1 MKKNFFLA
9 ILSGSLLAASWVT
22 YGVTPLIFIAFV
34 PLLLADS
41 HIRSH
46 YKHTKRKI
54 FILSYIAFLIWNIV
68 STWWIWNS
76 THVGAV
82 LAISINSLLMTL
94 TFLLYHLVAKRS
106 TQKLSLIFLVAIWL
120 SFEKFHLW
128 WDISWPWLNLGNV
141 FSEKITWIQWYEY
154 TGTFGGSLWVWL
166 LNIIFYIAAKDYL
179 TDKKRALLDKR
190 VGIAMLFFAI
200 PVAISYYIYTN
211 YSEKGLKTANIMVV
225 QPNIDPYERKYQL
238 SNGDTADKI
247 LDLTFDYLDNYVDYV
262 ICPETVFGQNIPIDR
277 LGSSDPIMRL
287 KKRTTLTYTEINW
300 IGGAA
305 LIKFIENKKNITP
318 QSNYLPEYNIWYND
332 YNSAFLL
339 NQDYY
344 RSDTLPLYHKS
355 KLVVAV
361 ENFPYQQ
368 LLKPLIGNMHINLAG
383 TEALKTTQNERTI
396 FTGRST
402 EGRAAPIICYE
413 TIYGEFVTEYINKGA
428 NFLAIL
434 TNDAWWGDTQGHKQL
449 LSYTRLRAIE
459 TRRSVAR
466 SANTGIS
473 AFING
478 RGDILKSLPYQ
489 TEGFL
494 RTTIALNE
502 KITFYVYMGDYIAR
516 IAGFLAFFIF
526 LYAIVKKRG
535 EITFQKTNK

>member
-22 YGVTPLIFIAFV
+22 YGITPLIFIAFV

-154 TGTFGGSLWVWL
+154 TGAFGGSLWVWL

-179 TDKKRALLDKR
+179 TDKNRALLAKR

-200 PVAISYYIYTN
+200 PVVISYYSYIN
-211 YSEKGLKTANIMVV
+211 YSEKGLKTADVV
-225 QPNIDPYERKYQL
+225 VLQPNIDPYEEKYQF
-238 SNGDTADKI
+238 SNEDTSEAMSYFLLDK
-247 LDLTFDYLDNYVDYV
+247 LDHKVNFIIT
-262 ICPETVFGQNIPIDR
+262 PETMLSRNILIDE
-277 LGSSDPIMRL
+277 LANSAPVNTL
-287 KKRTTLTYTEINW
+287 KNLFLAFPQVNW
-300 IGGAA
+300 VVGVS
-305 LIKFIENKKNITP
+305 LLKFIEDKKDVTA
-318 QSNYLPEYNIWYND
+318 QSNYLAEKDIWYND

-339 NQDYY
+339 NYDYF

-368 LLKPLIGNMHINLAG
+368 ILKPILGDMLINLGG
-383 TEALKTTQNERTI
+383 TIALKTTQSERSV
-396 FTGRST
+396 FTGRET
-402 EGRAAPIICYE
+402 FGKAAPIICYE
-413 TIYGEFVTEYINKGA
+413 TVYGEFVTDYIKKGA

-434 TNDAWWGDTQGHKQL
+434 TNDAWWGDTQGYKQL

-478 RGDILKSLPYQ
+478 RGDILKALAYRDFN
-489 TEGFL
+489 TL
-494 RTTIALNE
+494 RCTIALNE
-502 KITFYVYMGDYIAR
+502 EVTFYVRMGDYIAR

-526 LYAIVKKRG
+526 LYAMAKKRG

>member
-1 MKKNFFLA
+1 MIKNFFLA

-154 TGTFGGSLWVWL
+154 TGAFGGSLWVWL

-179 TDKKRALLDKR
+179 TDKNRALLAKR

-200 PVAISYYIYTN
+200 PVVISYYSYIN
-211 YSEKGLKTANIMVV
+211 YSEKGLKTADVV
-225 QPNIDPYERKYQL
+225 VLQPNIDPYEEKYQF
-238 SNGDTADKI
+238 SNESTSEAISYFLLDK
-247 LDLTFDYLDNYVDYV
+247 LDHKVNFIIT
-262 ICPETVFGQNIPIDR
+262 PETMFARNILIDE
-277 LGSSDPIMRL
+277 LANSAPVNTL
-287 KKRTTLTYTEINW
+287 KNLFLAFPQVNW
-300 IGGAA
+300 VVGVS
-305 LIKFIENKKNITP
+305 LLKFIEDKKDVTA
-318 QSNYLPEYNIWYND
+318 QSNYLAEKDIWYND

-339 NQDYY
+339 NYDYF

-368 LLKPLIGNMHINLAG
+368 ILKPILGDMLINLGG
-383 TEALKTTQNERTI
+383 TIALKTTQSERSV
-396 FTGRST
+396 FTGRET
-402 EGRAAPIICYE
+402 FGKAAPIICYE
-413 TIYGEFVTEYINKGA
+413 TVYGEFVTDYIKKGA

-434 TNDAWWGDTQGHKQL
+434 TNDAWWGDTQGYKQL

-478 RGDILKSLPYQ
+478 RGDILKALPYRDFN
-489 TEGFL
+489 TL
-494 RTTIALNE
+494 RCTIALNE
-502 KITFYVYMGDYIAR
+502 EVTFYVRMGDYIAR

-526 LYAIVKKRG
+526 LYAIAKKRG

>member
-22 YGVTPLIFIAFV
+22 YGITPLIFIAFV

-76 THVGAV
+76 TQVGAV

-166 LNIIFYIAAKDYL
+166 LNIIFYIAAKNYL
-179 TDKKRALLDKR
+179 TDKNRALLAKR

-200 PVAISYYIYTN
+200 PVVISYYIYIN
-211 YSEKGLKTANIMVV
+211 YSEKGLKTADVV
-225 QPNIDPYERKYQL
+225 VLQPNIDPYEEKYQF
-238 SNGDTADKI
+238 SNEDTSKAMSYFLLDK
-247 LDLTFDYLDNYVDYV
+247 LDHKVNFIIT
-262 ICPETVFGQNIPIDR
+262 PETMLSRNILIDE
-277 LGSSDPIMRL
+277 LANSAPVNTL
-287 KKRTTLTYTEINW
+287 KNLFLAFPQVNW
-300 IGGAA
+300 VVGVS
-305 LIKFIENKKNITP
+305 LLKFIEDKKDVTA
-318 QSNYLPEYNIWYND
+318 QSNYLAEKDIWYND

-339 NQDYY
+339 NYDYF

-361 ENFPYQQ
+361 ENFPYQH
-368 LLKPLIGNMHINLAG
+368 LLKPILGDMLINLGG
-383 TEALKTTQNERTI
+383 TVALKTTQSERSV
-396 FTGRST
+396 FTGRET
-402 EGRAAPIICYE
+402 FGKAAPIICYE
-413 TIYGEFVTEYINKGA
+413 TVYGEFVTDYIKKGA

-478 RGDILKSLPYQ
+478 RGDILKALPYRDFN
-489 TEGFL
+489 TL
-494 RTTIALNE
+494 RCTIALNE
-502 KITFYVYMGDYIAR
+502 EVTFYVRMGDYIAR
-516 IAGFLAFFIF
+516 IAEFLAFFIF
-526 LYAIVKKRG
+526 LYAIAKKRG

>member
-22 YGVTPLIFIAFV
+22 YGITPLIFIAFV

-76 THVGAV
+76 TQVGAV

-166 LNIIFYIAAKDYL
+166 LNIIFYIAAKNYL
-179 TDKKRALLDKR
+179 TDKNRALLAKR

-200 PVAISYYIYTN
+200 PVVISYYSYIN
-211 YSEKGLKTANIMVV
+211 YSEKGLKTADVV
-225 QPNIDPYERKYQL
+225 VLQPNIDPYEEKYQF
-238 SNGDTADKI
+238 SNESTSEAMSYFLLDK
-247 LDLTFDYLDNYVDYV
+247 LDHKVNFIIT
-262 ICPETVFGQNIPIDR
+262 PETMLSRNILIDE
-277 LGSSDPIMRL
+277 LANSAPVNTL
-287 KKRTTLTYTEINW
+287 KNLFLAFPQVNW
-300 IGGAA
+300 VVGVS
-305 LIKFIENKKNITP
+305 LLKFIEDKKDVTA
-318 QSNYLPEYNIWYND
+318 QSNYLAEKDIWYND

-339 NQDYY
+339 NYDYF

-368 LLKPLIGNMHINLAG
+368 ILKPILGDMLINLGG
-383 TEALKTTQNERTI
+383 TIALKTTQSERSV
-396 FTGRST
+396 FTGRET
-402 EGRAAPIICYE
+402 FGKAAPIICYE
-413 TIYGEFVTEYINKGA
+413 TVYGEFVTDYIKKGA
-428 NFLAIL
+428 NFLAVL
-434 TNDAWWGDTQGHKQL
+434 TNDAWWGDTQGYKQL

-478 RGDILKSLPYQ
+478 RGDILKALPYRDFN
-489 TEGFL
+489 TL
-494 RTTIALNE
+494 RCTIALNE
-502 KITFYVYMGDYIAR
+502 EVTFYVRMGDYIAR

-526 LYAIVKKRG
+526 LYAIAKKRG
-535 EITFQKTNK
+535 EITFLKTNK

>member
-1 MKKNFFLA
+1 MIKNLFLA

-179 TDKKRALLDKR
+179 TDKNRALLAKR

-211 YSEKGLKTANIMVV
+211 YNEKGLKTADVV
-225 QPNIDPYERKYQL
+225 VLQPNIDPYEEKYQF
-238 SNGDTADKI
+238 SNESTSEAISYFLLDK
-247 LDLTFDYLDNYVDYV
+247 LDHKVNFIIT
-262 ICPETVFGQNIPIDR
+262 PETMFARNILIDE
-277 LGSSDPIMRL
+277 LANSAPVNNL
-287 KKRTTLTYTEINW
+287 KNIFLAFPQVNW
-300 IGGAA
+300 VVGVS
-305 LIKFIENKKNITP
+305 LLKFIEDKKDVTA
-318 QSNYLPEYNIWYND
+318 QSNYLAEKDIWYND

-339 NQDYY
+339 NYDYF

-368 LLKPLIGNMHINLAG
+368 ILKPIFGDMLIDLGG
-383 TEALKTTQNERTI
+383 TIALKTTQSERSV
-396 FTGRST
+396 FTGRET
-402 EGRAAPIICYE
+402 FGKAAPIICYE
-413 TIYGEFVTEYINKGA
+413 TVYGEFVTDYIKKGA

-434 TNDAWWGDTQGHKQL
+434 TNDAWWGDTQGYKQL

-478 RGDILKSLPYQ
+478 RGDILKALPYRDFN
-489 TEGFL
+489 TL
-494 RTTIALNE
+494 RCTIALNE
-502 KITFYVYMGDYIAR
+502 EVTFYVRMGDYIAR

-526 LYAIVKKRG
+526 LYAIAKKRG

>member
-22 YGVTPLIFIAFV
+22 YGITPLIFIAFV

-82 LAISINSLLMTL
+82 LAISINSLLMSL

-179 TDKKRALLDKR
+179 TDKNRALLAKR

-200 PVAISYYIYTN
+200 PVVISYYIYTN
-211 YSEKGLKTANIMVV
+211 YNEKGLKTADVV
-225 QPNIDPYERKYQL
+225 VLQPNIDPYEEKYQF
-238 SNGDTADKI
+238 SNESTSEAISYFLLDK
-247 LDLTFDYLDNYVDYV
+247 LDHKVNFIIT
-262 ICPETVFGQNIPIDR
+262 PETMLSRNILIDE
-277 LGSSDPIMRL
+277 LANSAPVNTL
-287 KKRTTLTYTEINW
+287 KNLFLAFPQVNW
-300 IGGAA
+300 VVGVS
-305 LIKFIENKKNITP
+305 LLKFIEDKKDVTA
-318 QSNYLPEYNIWYND
+318 QSNYLAEQKIWYND

-339 NQDYY
+339 NYDYF

-361 ENFPYQQ
+361 ENFPYQH
-368 LLKPLIGNMHINLAG
+368 LLKPILGDMLINLGG
-383 TEALKTTQNERTI
+383 TVALKTTQSERSV
-396 FTGRST
+396 FTGRET
-402 EGRAAPIICYE
+402 FGKAAPIICYE
-413 TIYGEFVTEYINKGA
+413 TVYGEFVTDYIKKGA

-434 TNDAWWGDTQGHKQL
+434 TNDAWWGDTQGYKQL

-478 RGDILKSLPYQ
+478 RGDILKALPYRDFN
-489 TEGFL
+489 TL
-494 RTTIALNE
+494 RCTIALNE
-502 KITFYVYMGDYIAR
+502 KVTFYVRMGDYIAR

-526 LYAIVKKRG
+526 LYAIAKKRG

>member
-22 YGVTPLIFIAFV
+22 YGITPLIFIAFV

-76 THVGAV
+76 TQVGAV

-179 TDKKRALLDKR
+179 TDKNRALLAKR

-200 PVAISYYIYTN
+200 PVVISYYSYIN
-211 YSEKGLKTANIMVV
+211 YSEKGLKTADVV
-225 QPNIDPYERKYQL
+225 VLQPNIDPYEEKYQF
-238 SNGDTADKI
+238 NNEDTSKAISYFLLNK
-247 LDLTFDYLDNYVDYV
+247 LDHKVNFV
-262 ICPETVFGQNIPIDR
+262 ITPETMLARNILIDE
-277 LGSSDPIMRL
+277 LANSAPVNTL
-287 KKRTTLTYTEINW
+287 KNLFLAFPQVNW
-300 IGGAA
+300 VVGVS
-305 LIKFIENKKNITP
+305 LLKFIEDKKDVTA
-318 QSNYLPEYNIWYND
+318 QSNYLAEKDIWYND

-339 NQDYY
+339 NYDYF

-361 ENFPYQQ
+361 ENFPYQH
-368 LLKPLIGNMHINLAG
+368 LLKPILGDMLIDLGG
-383 TEALKTTQNERTI
+383 TIALKTTQSERSV
-396 FTGRST
+396 FTGRET
-402 EGRAAPIICYE
+402 FGKAAPIICYE
-413 TIYGEFVTEYINKGA
+413 TVYGEFVTDYIKKGA
-428 NFLAIL
+428 NFLAVL
-434 TNDAWWGDTQGHKQL
+434 TNDAWWGDTQGYKQL

-478 RGDILKSLPYQ
+478 RGDILKALPYRDFN
-489 TEGFL
+489 TL
-494 RTTIALNE
+494 RCTIALNE
-502 KITFYVYMGDYIAR
+502 EVTFYVRMGDYIAR

-526 LYAIVKKRG
+526 LYAIAKKRG

>member
-94 TFLLYHLVAKRS
+94 TFLLYHLIAKRS

-154 TGTFGGSLWVWL
+154 TGAFGGSLWVWL

-179 TDKKRALLDKR
+179 TDKNRALLAKR

-200 PVAISYYIYTN
+200 PVVISYYSYIN
-211 YSEKGLKTANIMVV
+211 YSEKGLKTADVV
-225 QPNIDPYERKYQL
+225 VLQPNIDPYEEKYQF
-238 SNGDTADKI
+238 SNESTSEAISYFLLDKLYHKVNFI
-247 LDLTFDYLDNYVDYV
+247 IT
-262 ICPETVFGQNIPIDR
+262 PETMLARNILIDE
-277 LGSSDPIMRL
+277 LANSAPVNTL
-287 KKRTTLTYTEINW
+287 KNLFLAFPQVNW
-300 IGGAA
+300 VVGVS
-305 LIKFIENKKNITP
+305 LLKFIEDKKDVTA
-318 QSNYLPEYNIWYND
+318 QSNYLAEKDIWYND

-339 NQDYY
+339 NYDYF

-368 LLKPLIGNMHINLAG
+368 ILKPILGNMLINLGG
-383 TEALKTTQNERTI
+383 TIALKTTQSERSV
-396 FTGRST
+396 FTGRET
-402 EGRAAPIICYE
+402 FGKAAPIICYE
-413 TIYGEFVTEYINKGA
+413 TVYGEFVTDYIKKGA

-434 TNDAWWGDTQGHKQL
+434 TNDAWWGDTQGYKQL

-478 RGDILKSLPYQ
+478 RGDILKALPYRDFN
-489 TEGFL
+489 TL
-494 RTTIALNE
+494 RCTIALNE
-502 KITFYVYMGDYIAR
+502 EVTFYVRMGDYIAR

-526 LYAIVKKRG
+526 LYAIAKKRG
-535 EITFQKTNK
+535 EIRFQKTNK

>member
-22 YGVTPLIFIAFV
+22 YGITPLIFIAFV

-76 THVGAV
+76 TQVGAV

-106 TQKLSLIFLVAIWL
+106 TQKLSLIFLLAIWL

-166 LNIIFYIAAKDYL
+166 LNIIFYIAAKDYI
-179 TDKKRALLDKR
+179 TDRNRALLAKR

-211 YSEKGLKTANIMVV
+211 YSEKGLKTADVV
-225 QPNIDPYERKYQL
+225 VLQPNIDPYEEKYQF
-238 SNGDTADKI
+238 NNEDTSKAISYFLLNK
-247 LDLTFDYLDNYVDYV
+247 LDHKVNFV
-262 ICPETVFGQNIPIDR
+262 ITPETMLARNILIDE
-277 LGSSDPIMRL
+277 LANSAPVNTL
-287 KKRTTLTYTEINW
+287 KNLFLAFPQVNW
-300 IGGAA
+300 VVGVS
-305 LIKFIENKKNITP
+305 LLKFIEDKKDVTA
-318 QSNYLPEYNIWYND
+318 QSNYLAEQKIWYND

-339 NQDYY
+339 NYDYF

-361 ENFPYQQ
+361 ENFPYQH
-368 LLKPLIGNMHINLAG
+368 LLKPILGDMLIDLGG
-383 TEALKTTQNERTI
+383 TVALKTTQSERSV
-396 FTGRST
+396 FTGRET
-402 EGRAAPIICYE
+402 FGKAAPIICYE
-413 TIYGEFVTEYINKGA
+413 TVYGEFVTDYIKKGA

-434 TNDAWWGDTQGHKQL
+434 TNDAWWGDTQGYKQL

-478 RGDILKSLPYQ
+478 RGDILKALPYRDFN
-489 TEGFL
+489 TL
-494 RTTIALNE
+494 RCTIALNE
-502 KITFYVYMGDYIAR
+502 EVTFYVRMGDYIAR

-526 LYAIVKKRG
+526 LYAIAKKRG

>member
-22 YGVTPLIFIAFV
+22 YGITPLIFIAFV

-76 THVGAV
+76 TQVGAV

-141 FSEKITWIQWYEY
+141 FSEKITWIKWYEY
-154 TGTFGGSLWVWL
+154 TGAFGGSLWVWL

-179 TDKKRALLDKR
+179 TDKNRALLAKR

-200 PVAISYYIYTN
+200 PVVISYYSYIN
-211 YSEKGLKTANIMVV
+211 YSEKGLKTADVV
-225 QPNIDPYERKYQL
+225 VLQPNIDPYEEKYQF
-238 SNGDTADKI
+238 SNEDTSEAMSYFLLDK
-247 LDLTFDYLDNYVDYV
+247 LDHKVNFIIT
-262 ICPETVFGQNIPIDR
+262 PETMLSRNILIDE
-277 LGSSDPIMRL
+277 LANSAPVNTL
-287 KKRTTLTYTEINW
+287 KNLFLAFPQVNW
-300 IGGAA
+300 VVGVS
-305 LIKFIENKKNITP
+305 LLKFIEDKKDVTA
-318 QSNYLPEYNIWYND
+318 QSNYLAEKDIWYND

-339 NQDYY
+339 NYDYF

-368 LLKPLIGNMHINLAG
+368 ILKPILGDMLINLGG
-383 TEALKTTQNERTI
+383 TIALKTTQSERSI
-396 FTGRST
+396 FTGRET
-402 EGRAAPIICYE
+402 AGKAAPIICYE
-413 TIYGEFVTEYINKGA
+413 TVYGEFVTDYIKKGA

-434 TNDAWWGDTQGHKQL
+434 TNDAWWGDTQGYKQL

-478 RGDILKSLPYQ
+478 RGDILKALPYRDFN
-489 TEGFL
+489 TL
-494 RTTIALNE
+494 RCTIALNE
-502 KITFYVYMGDYIAR
+502 EVTFYVRMGDYIAR

-526 LYAIVKKRG
+526 LYAIAKKRG

>member
-1 MKKNFFLA
+1 MIKNLFLA

-54 FILSYIAFLIWNIV
+54 FILSYIASLIWNIV

-82 LAISINSLLMTL
+82 LAISINSLLMAL

-154 TGTFGGSLWVWL
+154 TGAFGGSLWVWL

-179 TDKKRALLDKR
+179 TDKNRALLAKR

-200 PVAISYYIYTN
+200 PVVISYYSYTN
-211 YSEKGLKTANIMVV
+211 YNEKGLKTADVV
-225 QPNIDPYERKYQL
+225 VLQPNIDPYEEKYQV
-238 SNGDTADKI
+238 NNEDTSKAISYFLLNK
-247 LDLTFDYLDNYVDYV
+247 LDHKVNFV
-262 ICPETVFGQNIPIDR
+262 ITPETMLARNILIDELANSAPINT
-277 LGSSDPIMRL
+277 L
-287 KKRTTLTYTEINW
+287 KNLFLAFPQVNW
-300 IGGAA
+300 VVGVS
-305 LIKFIENKKNITP
+305 LLKFIEDKKDVTA
-318 QSNYLPEYNIWYND
+318 QSNYLAEQKIWYND

-339 NQDYY
+339 NYDYF

-361 ENFPYQQ
+361 ENFPYQH
-368 LLKPLIGNMHINLAG
+368 LLKPILGDMLIDLGG
-383 TEALKTTQNERTI
+383 TVALKTTQSERSV
-396 FTGRST
+396 FTGRET
-402 EGRAAPIICYE
+402 FGKAAPIICYE
-413 TIYGEFVTEYINKGA
+413 TVYGEFVTDYIKKGA

-478 RGDILKSLPYQ
+478 RGDILKALPYRDFN
-489 TEGFL
+489 TL
-494 RTTIALNE
+494 RCTIALNE
-502 KITFYVYMGDYIAR
+502 EVTFYVRMGDYIAR

-526 LYAIVKKRG
+526 LYAIAKKRG

>member
-22 YGVTPLIFIAFV
+22 YGITPLIFIAFV

-76 THVGAV
+76 TQVGAV
-82 LAISINSLLMTL
+82 LAISINSLLMAL
-94 TFLLYHLVAKRS
+94 TFLLYHLIAKRS

-120 SFEKFHLW
+120 SFEMFQLW

-166 LNIIFYIAAKDYL
+166 LNIIFYIAAKNYL
-179 TDKKRALLDKR
+179 TDKNRALLAKR

-200 PVAISYYIYTN
+200 PVVISYYSYIN
-211 YSEKGLKTANIMVV
+211 YSEKGLKTADVV
-225 QPNIDPYERKYQL
+225 VLQPNIDPYEEKYQF
-238 SNGDTADKI
+238 SNENTSEAMSYFLLDK
-247 LDLTFDYLDNYVDYV
+247 LDHKVNFIIT
-262 ICPETVFGQNIPIDR
+262 PETMLSRNILIDE
-277 LGSSDPIMRL
+277 LANSAPVNTL
-287 KKRTTLTYTEINW
+287 KNLFLAFPQVNW
-300 IGGAA
+300 VVGVS
-305 LIKFIENKKNITP
+305 LLKFIEDKKDVTA
-318 QSNYLPEYNIWYND
+318 QSNYLAEKDIWYND

-339 NQDYY
+339 NYDYF

-368 LLKPLIGNMHINLAG
+368 ILKPILGDMLINLGG
-383 TEALKTTQNERTI
+383 TVALKTTQSERSV
-396 FTGRST
+396 FTGRET
-402 EGRAAPIICYE
+402 FGKAAPIICYE
-413 TIYGEFVTEYINKGA
+413 TVYGEFVTDYIKKGA

-434 TNDAWWGDTQGHKQL
+434 TNDAWWGDTQGYKQL

-478 RGDILKSLPYQ
+478 RGDILKALPYRDFN
-489 TEGFL
+489 TL
-494 RTTIALNE
+494 RCTIALNE
-502 KITFYVYMGDYIAR
+502 EVTFYVRMGDYIAR

-526 LYAIVKKRG
+526 LYAIAKKRG

>member
-1 MKKNFFLA
+1 MIKNLFLA

-82 LAISINSLLMTL
+82 LAISINSLLMSL
-94 TFLLYHLVAKRS
+94 TFLLYHLVAKHS

-179 TDKKRALLDKR
+179 TDKNRALLAKR

-211 YSEKGLKTANIMVV
+211 YNEKGLKTADVV
-225 QPNIDPYERKYQL
+225 VLQPNIDPYEEKYQL
-238 SNGDTADKI
+238 NNEDTSKAISYFLLNK
-247 LDLTFDYLDNYVDYV
+247 LDHKVNFV
-262 ICPETVFGQNIPIDR
+262 ITPETMLARNILIDE
-277 LGSSDPIMRL
+277 LANSAPVNTL
-287 KKRTTLTYTEINW
+287 KNLFLAFPQVNW
-300 IGGAA
+300 VVGVS
-305 LIKFIENKKNITP
+305 LLKFIEDKKDVTA
-318 QSNYLPEYNIWYND
+318 QSNYLAEKDIWYND

-339 NQDYY
+339 NYDYF

-368 LLKPLIGNMHINLAG
+368 ILKPIFGDMLIDLGG
-383 TEALKTTQNERTI
+383 TIALKTTQSERSV
-396 FTGRST
+396 FTGRET
-402 EGRAAPIICYE
+402 FGKAAPIICYE
-413 TIYGEFVTEYINKGA
+413 TIYGEFVTDYIKKGA

-478 RGDILKSLPYQ
+478 RGDILKALPYRDFN
-489 TEGFL
+489 TL
-494 RTTIALNE
+494 RCTIALNE
-502 KITFYVYMGDYIAR
+502 EVTFYVRMGDYIAR

-526 LYAIVKKRG
+526 LYAIAKKRG

>member
-22 YGVTPLIFIAFV
+22 YGITPLIFIAFV

-154 TGTFGGSLWVWL
+154 TGAFGGSLWVLL
-166 LNIIFYIAAKDYL
+166 LNIIFYIAAKNYL
-179 TDKKRALLDKR
+179 TDKNRALLAKR

-200 PVAISYYIYTN
+200 PVVISYYSYIN
-211 YSEKGLKTANIMVV
+211 YSEKGLKTADVV
-225 QPNIDPYERKYQL
+225 VLQPNIDPYEEKYQF
-238 SNGDTADKI
+238 SNESTSEAISYFLLDK
-247 LDLTFDYLDNYVDYV
+247 LDHKVNFIIT
-262 ICPETVFGQNIPIDR
+262 PETMFARNILIDE
-277 LGSSDPIMRL
+277 LANSAPVNTL
-287 KKRTTLTYTEINW
+287 KNLFLAFPQVNW
-300 IGGAA
+300 VVGVS
-305 LIKFIENKKNITP
+305 LLKFIEDKKDVTA
-318 QSNYLPEYNIWYND
+318 QSNYLAEKDIWYND

-339 NQDYY
+339 NYDYF

-361 ENFPYQQ
+361 ENFPYQH
-368 LLKPLIGNMHINLAG
+368 LLKPILGDMLINLGG
-383 TEALKTTQNERTI
+383 TVALKTTQSERSV
-396 FTGRST
+396 FTGRET
-402 EGRAAPIICYE
+402 FGKAAPIICYE
-413 TIYGEFVTEYINKGA
+413 TVYGEFVTDYIKKGA

-434 TNDAWWGDTQGHKQL
+434 TNDAWWGDTQGYKQL

-478 RGDILKSLPYQ
+478 RGDILKALPYRDFN
-489 TEGFL
+489 TL
-494 RTTIALNE
+494 RCTIALNE
-502 KITFYVYMGDYIAR
+502 EVTFYVRMGDYIAR

-526 LYAIVKKRG
+526 LYAIAKKRG

>member
-22 YGVTPLIFIAFV
+22 YGITPLIFIAFV

-76 THVGAV
+76 TQVGAV

-179 TDKKRALLDKR
+179 TDKNRALLAKR

-200 PVAISYYIYTN
+200 PVVISYYSYIN
-211 YSEKGLKTANIMVV
+211 YSEKGLKTADVV
-225 QPNIDPYERKYQL
+225 VLQPNIDPYEEKYQF
-238 SNGDTADKI
+238 SNESTSEAISYFLLDK
-247 LDLTFDYLDNYVDYV
+247 LDHKVNFIIT
-262 ICPETVFGQNIPIDR
+262 PETMFARNILIDE
-277 LGSSDPIMRL
+277 LANSAPVNTL
-287 KKRTTLTYTEINW
+287 KNLFLAFPQVNW
-300 IGGAA
+300 VVGVS
-305 LIKFIENKKNITP
+305 LLKFIEDKKDVTA
-318 QSNYLPEYNIWYND
+318 QSNYLAEKDIWYND

-339 NQDYY
+339 NYDYF

-368 LLKPLIGNMHINLAG
+368 ILKPILGDMLINLGG
-383 TEALKTTQNERTI
+383 TVALKTTQSERSV
-396 FTGRST
+396 FTGRET
-402 EGRAAPIICYE
+402 FGKAAPIICYE
-413 TIYGEFVTEYINKGA
+413 TVYGEFVTDYIKKGA
-428 NFLAIL
+428 NFLAVL
-434 TNDAWWGDTQGHKQL
+434 TNDAWWGDTQGYKQL

-478 RGDILKSLPYQ
+478 RGDILKVLPYRDFN
-489 TEGFL
+489 TL
-494 RTTIALNE
+494 RCTIALNE
-502 KITFYVYMGDYIAR
+502 EVTFYVRMGDYIAR

-526 LYAIVKKRG
+526 LYAIAKKRG

>member
-1 MKKNFFLA
+1 MIKNFFLA

-22 YGVTPLIFIAFV
+22 YGITPLIFIAFV

-106 TQKLSLIFLVAIWL
+106 TKKLSLIFLVAIWL

-154 TGTFGGSLWVWL
+154 TGAFGGSLWVWI

-179 TDKKRALLDKR
+179 TDKNRALLAKR

-200 PVAISYYIYTN
+200 PIAISYYSYIN
-211 YSEKGLKTANIMVV
+211 YSEKGLKTADVV
-225 QPNIDPYERKYQL
+225 VLQPNIDPYEEKYQF
-238 SNGDTADKI
+238 SNEDTSEAMSYFLLDK
-247 LDLTFDYLDNYVDYV
+247 LDHKVNFIIT
-262 ICPETVFGQNIPIDR
+262 PETMLARNILIDE
-277 LGSSDPIMRL
+277 LANSAPVNTL
-287 KKRTTLTYTEINW
+287 KNLFLAFPQVNW
-300 IGGAA
+300 VVGVS
-305 LIKFIENKKNITP
+305 LLKFIEDKKDVTA
-318 QSNYLPEYNIWYND
+318 QSNYLAEQKIWYND

-339 NQDYY
+339 NYDYF

-361 ENFPYQQ
+361 ENFPYQH
-368 LLKPLIGNMHINLAG
+368 LLKPILGDMLINLGG
-383 TEALKTTQNERTI
+383 TVALKTTQSERSV
-396 FTGRST
+396 FTGRET
-402 EGRAAPIICYE
+402 FGKAAPIICYE
-413 TIYGEFVTEYINKGA
+413 TVYGEFVTDYIKKGA

-478 RGDILKSLPYQ
+478 RGDILKALPYRDFN
-489 TEGFL
+489 TL
-494 RTTIALNE
+494 RCTIALNE
-502 KITFYVYMGDYIAR
+502 EVTFYVRMGDYIAR

-526 LYAIVKKRG
+526 LYAIAKKRG

>member
-9 ILSGSLLAASWVT
+9 LLSGGLLAASWVT
-22 YGVTPLIFIAFV
+22 YGITPLIFVAFV

-54 FILSYIAFLIWNIV
+54 FTLSYIAFLIWNIV

-76 THVGAV
+76 TQVGAV

-179 TDKKRALLDKR
+179 SDKNRALLAKR

-200 PVAISYYIYTN
+200 PVVISYYSYIN
-211 YSEKGLKTANIMVV
+211 YSEKGLKTADVV
-225 QPNIDPYERKYQL
+225 VLQPNIDPYEEKYQF
-238 SNGDTADKI
+238 SNEDTSKAMSYFLLDK
-247 LDLTFDYLDNYVDYV
+247 LDHKVNFIIT
-262 ICPETVFGQNIPIDR
+262 PETMLARNILIDE
-277 LGSSDPIMRL
+277 LANSAPVNTL
-287 KKRTTLTYTEINW
+287 KNLFLAFPQVNW
-300 IGGAA
+300 VVGVS
-305 LIKFIENKKNITP
+305 LLKFIEDKKDVTA
-318 QSNYLPEYNIWYND
+318 QSNYLAEKDIWYND

-339 NQDYY
+339 NYDYF

-368 LLKPLIGNMHINLAG
+368 ILKPILGDMLINFGG
-383 TEALKTTQNERTI
+383 TIALKTTQSERSV
-396 FTGRST
+396 FTGRDT
-402 EGRAAPIICYE
+402 AGKAAPIICYE
-413 TIYGEFVTEYINKGA
+413 TVYGEFVTDYIKKGA
-428 NFLAIL
+428 NFLAVL
-434 TNDAWWGDTQGHKQL
+434 TNDAWWGDTQGYKQL

-478 RGDILKSLPYQ
+478 RGDILKALPYRDFN
-489 TEGFL
+489 TL
-494 RTTIALNE
+494 RCTIALNE
-502 KITFYVYMGDYIAR
+502 EITFYVRMGDYIAR

-526 LYAIVKKRG
+526 LYTIAKKRG
-535 EITFQKTNK
+535 GITFQKTNK

>member
-1 MKKNFFLA
+1 MIKNFFLA

-22 YGVTPLIFIAFV
+22 YGITPLIFIAFV

-54 FILSYIAFLIWNIV
+54 FILSYIAFLIWNII

-82 LAISINSLLMTL
+82 LAISINSLLMSL

-179 TDKKRALLDKR
+179 TDKNRTLLAKR

-200 PVAISYYIYTN
+200 PIAISYYSYIN
-211 YSEKGLKTANIMVV
+211 YNEKGLKTADVV
-225 QPNIDPYERKYQL
+225 VLQPNIDPYEEKYQF
-238 SNGDTADKI
+238 NNEDTSKAISYFLLNK
-247 LDLTFDYLDNYVDYV
+247 LDHKVNFV
-262 ICPETVFGQNIPIDR
+262 ITPETMLARNILIDE
-277 LGSSDPIMRL
+277 LANSAPVNTL
-287 KKRTTLTYTEINW
+287 KNLFLAFPQVNW
-300 IGGAA
+300 VVGVS
-305 LIKFIENKKNITP
+305 LLKFIEDKKDVTA
-318 QSNYLPEYNIWYND
+318 QSNYLAEQKIWYND

-339 NQDYY
+339 NYDYF

-368 LLKPLIGNMHINLAG
+368 ILKPILGDMLIDLGG
-383 TEALKTTQNERTI
+383 TVALKTTQSERSI
-396 FTGRST
+396 FTGRET
-402 EGRAAPIICYE
+402 AGKAAPIICYE
-413 TIYGEFVTEYINKGA
+413 TVYGEFVTDYIKKGA

-434 TNDAWWGDTQGHKQL
+434 TNDAWWGDTQGYKQL

-478 RGDILKSLPYQ
+478 RGDILKALPYRDFN
-489 TEGFL
+489 TL
-494 RTTIALNE
+494 RCTIALNE
-502 KITFYVYMGDYIAR
+502 EVTFYVRMGDYIAR

-526 LYAIVKKRG
+526 LYAIAKKRG

>member
-22 YGVTPLIFIAFV
+22 YGITPLIFIAFV

-76 THVGAV
+76 TQVGAV

-94 TFLLYHLVAKRS
+94 TFLRYHLVAKRS

-154 TGTFGGSLWVWL
+154 TGAFGGSLWVWL

-179 TDKKRALLDKR
+179 TDKNRALLAKR

-200 PVAISYYIYTN
+200 PVVISYYSYIN
-211 YSEKGLKTANIMVV
+211 YSEKGLKTADVV
-225 QPNIDPYERKYQL
+225 VLQPNIDPYEEKYQF
-238 SNGDTADKI
+238 SNESTSEAISYFLLDK
-247 LDLTFDYLDNYVDYV
+247 LDHKVNFIIT
-262 ICPETVFGQNIPIDR
+262 PETMLARNILIDE
-277 LGSSDPIMRL
+277 LANSAPVNTL
-287 KKRTTLTYTEINW
+287 KNLFLAFPQVNW
-300 IGGAA
+300 VVGVS
-305 LIKFIENKKNITP
+305 LLKFIEDKKDVTA
-318 QSNYLPEYNIWYND
+318 QSNYLAEKDIWYND

-339 NQDYY
+339 NYDYF

-361 ENFPYQQ
+361 ENFPYQH
-368 LLKPLIGNMHINLAG
+368 LLKPILGDMLINLGG
-383 TEALKTTQNERTI
+383 TIALKTTQSERSV
-396 FTGRST
+396 FTGRET
-402 EGRAAPIICYE
+402 FGKAAPIICYE
-413 TIYGEFVTEYINKGA
+413 TVYGEFVTDYIKKGA

-434 TNDAWWGDTQGHKQL
+434 TNDAWWGDTQGYKQL

-478 RGDILKSLPYQ
+478 RGDILKALPYRDFN
-489 TEGFL
+489 TL
-494 RTTIALNE
+494 RCTIALNE
-502 KITFYVYMGDYIAR
+502 EVTFYVRMGDYIAR

-526 LYAIVKKRG
+526 LYAIAKKRG

>member
-1 MKKNFFLA
+1 MIKNFFLA
-9 ILSGSLLAASWVT
+9 ILSGGLLAASWVT

-179 TDKKRALLDKR
+179 TDKNRALLAKR

-200 PVAISYYIYTN
+200 PVVISYYSYIN
-211 YSEKGLKTANIMVV
+211 YSEKGLKTADVV
-225 QPNIDPYERKYQL
+225 VLQPNIDPYEEKYQV
-238 SNGDTADKI
+238 NNEDTSKAISYFLLDK
-247 LDLTFDYLDNYVDYV
+247 LDHKVNFIIT
-262 ICPETVFGQNIPIDR
+262 PETMFARNILIDE
-277 LGSSDPIMRL
+277 LANSAPVNTL
-287 KKRTTLTYTEINW
+287 KNLFLAFPQVNW
-300 IGGAA
+300 VVGVS
-305 LIKFIENKKNITP
+305 LLKSIEDKKDVTA
-318 QSNYLPEYNIWYND
+318 QSNYLAEKDIWYND

-339 NQDYY
+339 NYDYF

-361 ENFPYQQ
+361 ENFPYQH
-368 LLKPLIGNMHINLAG
+368 LLKPILGDMLIDLGG
-383 TEALKTTQNERTI
+383 TVALKTTQSERSV
-396 FTGRST
+396 FTGRET
-402 EGRAAPIICYE
+402 AGKAAPIICYE
-413 TIYGEFVTEYINKGA
+413 TFYGEFVTDYIKKGA

-434 TNDAWWGDTQGHKQL
+434 TNDAWWGDTQGYKQL

-478 RGDILKSLPYQ
+478 RGDILKALPYRDFN
-489 TEGFL
+489 TL
-494 RTTIALNE
+494 RCTIALNE
-502 KITFYVYMGDYIAR
+502 EVTFYVRMGDYIAR

-526 LYAIVKKRG
+526 LYAIAKKRG

>member
-9 ILSGSLLAASWVT
+9 LLSGGLLAASWVT
-22 YGVTPLIFIAFV
+22 YGITPLIFIAFV
-34 PLLLADS
+34 PLLLADN

-76 THVGAV
+76 TQVGAV

-179 TDKKRALLDKR
+179 TDKNRALLAKR

-200 PVAISYYIYTN
+200 PVVISYYSYIN
-211 YSEKGLKTANIMVV
+211 YSEKGLKTADVV
-225 QPNIDPYERKYQL
+225 VLQPNIDPYEEKYQV
-238 SNGDTADKI
+238 NNEDTSKAISYFLLNK
-247 LDLTFDYLDNYVDYV
+247 LDHKVNFV
-262 ICPETVFGQNIPIDR
+262 ITPETMLARNILIDE
-277 LGSSDPIMRL
+277 LANSAPVNTL
-287 KKRTTLTYTEINW
+287 KNLFLAFPQVNW
-300 IGGAA
+300 VVGVS
-305 LIKFIENKKNITP
+305 LLKFIEDKKDVTA
-318 QSNYLPEYNIWYND
+318 QSNYLAEQKIWYND

-339 NQDYY
+339 NYDYF

-361 ENFPYQQ
+361 ENFPYQH
-368 LLKPLIGNMHINLAG
+368 LLKPILGDMLIDLGG
-383 TEALKTTQNERTI
+383 TVALKTTQSERSV
-396 FTGRST
+396 FTGRET
-402 EGRAAPIICYE
+402 FGKAAPIICYE
-413 TIYGEFVTEYINKGA
+413 TVYGEFVTDYIKKGA

-434 TNDAWWGDTQGHKQL
+434 TNDAWWGDTQGYKQL

-478 RGDILKSLPYQ
+478 RGDILKALPYRDFN
-489 TEGFL
+489 TL
-494 RTTIALNE
+494 RCTIALNE
-502 KITFYVYMGDYIAR
+502 EVTFYVRMGDYIAR

-526 LYAIVKKRG
+526 LYAIAKKRG

>member
-1 MKKNFFLA
+1 MIKNFFLA

-22 YGVTPLIFIAFV
+22 YGITPLIFIAFV

-41 HIRSH
+41 QIRSH

-82 LAISINSLLMTL
+82 LAISINSLLMSL

-166 LNIIFYIAAKDYL
+166 LNIIFYIAAKEYL
-179 TDKKRALLDKR
+179 TDKNRALLAKR

-200 PVAISYYIYTN
+200 PVVISYYIYTN
-211 YSEKGLKTANIMVV
+211 YNEKGLKTADVV
-225 QPNIDPYERKYQL
+225 VLQPNIDPYEEKYQF
-238 SNGDTADKI
+238 SNESTSEAISYFLLDK
-247 LDLTFDYLDNYVDYV
+247 LDHKVNFIIT
-262 ICPETVFGQNIPIDR
+262 PETMLSRNILIDE
-277 LGSSDPIMRL
+277 LANSAPVNTL
-287 KKRTTLTYTEINW
+287 KNLFLAFPQVNW
-300 IGGAA
+300 VVGVS
-305 LIKFIENKKNITP
+305 LLKFIEDKKDVTA
-318 QSNYLPEYNIWYND
+318 QSNYLAEQKIWYND

-339 NQDYY
+339 NYDYF

-361 ENFPYQQ
+361 ENFPYQH
-368 LLKPLIGNMHINLAG
+368 LLKPILGDMLINLGG
-383 TEALKTTQNERTI
+383 TVALKTTQSERSV
-396 FTGRST
+396 FTGRET
-402 EGRAAPIICYE
+402 FGKAAPIICYE
-413 TIYGEFVTEYINKGA
+413 TVYGEFVTDYIKKGA

-434 TNDAWWGDTQGHKQL
+434 TNDAWWGDTQGYKQL

-478 RGDILKSLPYQ
+478 RGDILKALPYRDFN
-489 TEGFL
+489 TL
-494 RTTIALNE
+494 RCTIALNE
-502 KITFYVYMGDYIAR
+502 KVTFYVRMGDYIAR

-526 LYAIVKKRG
+526 LYAIAKKRG

>member
-9 ILSGSLLAASWVT
+9 LLSGGLLAASWVT
-22 YGVTPLIFIAFV
+22 YGITPLIFIAFV

-54 FILSYIAFLIWNIV
+54 SILSYIAFLIWNIV

-76 THVGAV
+76 TQVGAV

-154 TGTFGGSLWVWL
+154 TGAFGGSLWVWL

-179 TDKKRALLDKR
+179 TDKNRALLAKR

-200 PVAISYYIYTN
+200 PVAISYYSYIN
-211 YSEKGLKTANIMVV
+211 YSEKGLKTADVV
-225 QPNIDPYERKYQL
+225 VLQPNIDPYEEKYQVNNEVTSEAISYFL
-238 SNGDTADKI
+238 LDK
-247 LDLTFDYLDNYVDYV
+247 LDHKVNFIIT
-262 ICPETVFGQNIPIDR
+262 PETMFARNILIDE
-277 LGSSDPIMRL
+277 LANSAPVNTL
-287 KKRTTLTYTEINW
+287 KNLFLAFPQVNW
-300 IGGAA
+300 VVGVS
-305 LIKFIENKKNITP
+305 LLKFIEDKKDVTA
-318 QSNYLPEYNIWYND
+318 QSNYLAEKDIWYND

-339 NQDYY
+339 NYDYF

-361 ENFPYQQ
+361 ENFPYQH
-368 LLKPLIGNMHINLAG
+368 LLKPILGDMLINLGG
-383 TEALKTTQNERTI
+383 TVALKTTQSERSV
-396 FTGRST
+396 FTGRET
-402 EGRAAPIICYE
+402 FGKAAPIICYE
-413 TIYGEFVTEYINKGA
+413 TVYGEFVTDYIKKGA

-434 TNDAWWGDTQGHKQL
+434 TNDAWWGDTQGYKQL

-478 RGDILKSLPYQ
+478 RGDILKALPYRDFN
-489 TEGFL
+489 TL
-494 RTTIALNE
+494 RCTIALNE
-502 KITFYVYMGDYIAR
+502 EVTFYVRMGDYIAR

-526 LYAIVKKRG
+526 LYAIAKKRG

>member
-22 YGVTPLIFIAFV
+22 YGITPLIFIAFV

-76 THVGAV
+76 TQVGAV

-166 LNIIFYIAAKDYL
+166 LNIIFYIAAKNYL
-179 TDKKRALLDKR
+179 TDKNRALLAKR

-200 PVAISYYIYTN
+200 PVVISYYIYIN
-211 YSEKGLKTANIMVV
+211 YSEKGLKTADVV
-225 QPNIDPYERKYQL
+225 VLQPNIDPYEEKYQF
-238 SNGDTADKI
+238 SNEDTSKAMSYFLLDK
-247 LDLTFDYLDNYVDYV
+247 LDHKVNFIIT
-262 ICPETVFGQNIPIDR
+262 PETMLSRNILIDE
-277 LGSSDPIMRL
+277 LANSAPVNTL
-287 KKRTTLTYTEINW
+287 KNLFLAFPQVNW
-300 IGGAA
+300 VVGVS
-305 LIKFIENKKNITP
+305 LLKFIEDKKDVTA
-318 QSNYLPEYNIWYND
+318 QSNYLAEKDIWYND

-339 NQDYY
+339 NYDYF

-361 ENFPYQQ
+361 ENFPYQH
-368 LLKPLIGNMHINLAG
+368 LLKPILGDMLINLGG
-383 TEALKTTQNERTI
+383 TVALKTTQSERSV
-396 FTGRST
+396 FTGRET
-402 EGRAAPIICYE
+402 FGKAAPIICYE
-413 TIYGEFVTEYINKGA
+413 TVYGEFVTDYIKKGA

-434 TNDAWWGDTQGHKQL
+434 TNDAWWGDTQGYKQL

-478 RGDILKSLPYQ
+478 RGDILKALPYRDFN
-489 TEGFL
+489 TL
-494 RTTIALNE
+494 RCTIALNE
-502 KITFYVYMGDYIAR
+502 EVTFYVRMGDYIAR

-526 LYAIVKKRG
+526 LYAIAKKRG

>member
-1 MKKNFFLA
+1 MIKNFFLA

-22 YGVTPLIFIAFV
+22 YGITPLIFIAFV

-76 THVGAV
+76 TQVGAV
-82 LAISINSLLMTL
+82 LAISINSLLMSL
-94 TFLLYHLVAKRS
+94 TFLLYHLVAKRT

-179 TDKKRALLDKR
+179 TDKNRALLAKR

-211 YSEKGLKTANIMVV
+211 YSEKGLKTADVV
-225 QPNIDPYERKYQL
+225 VLQPNIDPYEEKYQF
-238 SNGDTADKI
+238 NNEDTSKAISYFLLNK
-247 LDLTFDYLDNYVDYV
+247 LDHKVNFV
-262 ICPETVFGQNIPIDR
+262 ITPETMLARNILIDE
-277 LGSSDPIMRL
+277 LANSAPVNTL
-287 KKRTTLTYTEINW
+287 KNLFLAFPQVNW
-300 IGGAA
+300 VVGVS
-305 LIKFIENKKNITP
+305 LLKFIEDKKDVTA
-318 QSNYLPEYNIWYND
+318 QSNYFAEQKIWYND

-339 NQDYY
+339 NYDYF

-361 ENFPYQQ
+361 ENFPYQH
-368 LLKPLIGNMHINLAG
+368 LLKPILGDMLINLGG
-383 TEALKTTQNERTI
+383 TVALKTTQSERSV
-396 FTGRST
+396 FTGRET
-402 EGRAAPIICYE
+402 FGKAAPIICYE
-413 TIYGEFVTEYINKGA
+413 TVYGEFVTDYIKKGA

-478 RGDILKSLPYQ
+478 RGDILKALPYRDFN
-489 TEGFL
+489 TL
-494 RTTIALNE
+494 RCTIALNE
-502 KITFYVYMGDYIAR
+502 EVTFYVRMGDYIAR

-526 LYAIVKKRG
+526 LYAIAKKRG

>member
-1 MKKNFFLA
+1 MIKNFFLA
-9 ILSGSLLAASWVT
+9 ILSGGLLAASWVT

-179 TDKKRALLDKR
+179 TDKNRALLAKR

-200 PVAISYYIYTN
+200 PVVISYYSYIN
-211 YSEKGLKTANIMVV
+211 YSEKGLKTADVV
-225 QPNIDPYERKYQL
+225 VLQPNIDPYEEKYQV
-238 SNGDTADKI
+238 NNEDTSKAISYFLLDK
-247 LDLTFDYLDNYVDYV
+247 LDHKVNFIIT
-262 ICPETVFGQNIPIDR
+262 PETMFARNILIDE
-277 LGSSDPIMRL
+277 LANSAPVNTL
-287 KKRTTLTYTEINW
+287 KNLFLAFPQVNW
-300 IGGAA
+300 VVGVS
-305 LIKFIENKKNITP
+305 LLKFIEDKKDVTA
-318 QSNYLPEYNIWYND
+318 QSNYLAEKDIWYND

-339 NQDYY
+339 NYDYF

-361 ENFPYQQ
+361 ENFPYQH
-368 LLKPLIGNMHINLAG
+368 LLKPILGDMLINLGG
-383 TEALKTTQNERTI
+383 TVALKTTQSERSV
-396 FTGRST
+396 FTGRET
-402 EGRAAPIICYE
+402 FGKAAPIICYE
-413 TIYGEFVTEYINKGA
+413 TVYGEFVTDYIKKGA

-434 TNDAWWGDTQGHKQL
+434 TNDAWWGDTQGYKQL

-478 RGDILKSLPYQ
+478 RGDILKALPYRDFN
-489 TEGFL
+489 TL
-494 RTTIALNE
+494 RCTIALNE
-502 KITFYVYMGDYIAR
+502 EVTFYVRMGDYIAR

-526 LYAIVKKRG
+526 LYAIAKKRG

>member
-22 YGVTPLIFIAFV
+22 YGITPLIFIAFV

-76 THVGAV
+76 TQVGAV

-179 TDKKRALLDKR
+179 TDKNRALLAKR

-200 PVAISYYIYTN
+200 PVVISYYIYIN
-211 YSEKGLKTANIMVV
+211 YSEKGLKTADVV
-225 QPNIDPYERKYQL
+225 VLQPNIDPYEEKYQF
-238 SNGDTADKI
+238 SNESTSEAISYFLLDK
-247 LDLTFDYLDNYVDYV
+247 LDHKVNFIIT
-262 ICPETVFGQNIPIDR
+262 PETMFARNILIDE
-277 LGSSDPIMRL
+277 LANSAPVNTL
-287 KKRTTLTYTEINW
+287 KNLFLAFPQVNW
-300 IGGAA
+300 VVGVS
-305 LIKFIENKKNITP
+305 LLKFIEDKKDVTA
-318 QSNYLPEYNIWYND
+318 QSNYLAEKDIWYND

-339 NQDYY
+339 NYDYF

-361 ENFPYQQ
+361 ENFPYQH
-368 LLKPLIGNMHINLAG
+368 LLKPILGDMLINLGG
-383 TEALKTTQNERTI
+383 TVALKTTQSERSV
-396 FTGRST
+396 FTGRET
-402 EGRAAPIICYE
+402 AGKAAPIICYE
-413 TIYGEFVTEYINKGA
+413 TVYGEFVTDYIKKGA

-434 TNDAWWGDTQGHKQL
+434 TNDAWWGDTQGYKQL

-478 RGDILKSLPYQ
+478 RGDILKALPYRDFN
-489 TEGFL
+489 TL
-494 RTTIALNE
+494 RCTIALNE
-502 KITFYVYMGDYIAR
+502 EVTFYVRMGDYIAR

-526 LYAIVKKRG
+526 LYAIAKKRG

>member
-22 YGVTPLIFIAFV
+22 YGITPLIFIAFV

-154 TGTFGGSLWVWL
+154 TGAVGGSLWVLL
-166 LNIIFYIAAKDYL
+166 LNIIFYIAAKNYL
-179 TDKKRALLDKR
+179 TDKNRALLAKR

-200 PVAISYYIYTN
+200 PVVISYYSYIN
-211 YSEKGLKTANIMVV
+211 YSEKGLKTADVV
-225 QPNIDPYERKYQL
+225 VLQPNIDPYEEKYQF
-238 SNGDTADKI
+238 SNESTSEAISYFLLDK
-247 LDLTFDYLDNYVDYV
+247 LDHKVNFIIT
-262 ICPETVFGQNIPIDR
+262 PETMFARNILIDE
-277 LGSSDPIMRL
+277 LANSAPVNTL
-287 KKRTTLTYTEINW
+287 KNLFLAFPQVNW
-300 IGGAA
+300 VVGVS
-305 LIKFIENKKNITP
+305 LLKFIEDKKDVTA
-318 QSNYLPEYNIWYND
+318 QSNYLAEKDIWYND

-339 NQDYY
+339 NYDYF

-361 ENFPYQQ
+361 ENFPYQH
-368 LLKPLIGNMHINLAG
+368 LLKPILGDMLINLGG
-383 TEALKTTQNERTI
+383 TVALKTTQSERSV
-396 FTGRST
+396 FTGRET
-402 EGRAAPIICYE
+402 FGKAAPIICYE
-413 TIYGEFVTEYINKGA
+413 TVYGEFVTDYIKKGA

-434 TNDAWWGDTQGHKQL
+434 TNDAWWGDTQGYKQL

-478 RGDILKSLPYQ
+478 RGDILKALPYRDFN
-489 TEGFL
+489 TL
-494 RTTIALNE
+494 RCTIALNE
-502 KITFYVYMGDYIAR
+502 EVTFYVRMGDYIAR

-526 LYAIVKKRG
+526 LYAIAKKRG

>member
-154 TGTFGGSLWVWL
+154 TGAFGGSLWVWL

-179 TDKKRALLDKR
+179 TDKNRALLAKR

-200 PVAISYYIYTN
+200 PVVISYYSYIN
-211 YSEKGLKTANIMVV
+211 YSEKGLKTADVV
-225 QPNIDPYERKYQL
+225 VLQPNIDPYEEKYQF
-238 SNGDTADKI
+238 SNESTSEAISYFLLDK
-247 LDLTFDYLDNYVDYV
+247 LDHKVNFIIT
-262 ICPETVFGQNIPIDR
+262 PETMFARNILIDE
-277 LGSSDPIMRL
+277 LANSAPVNTL
-287 KKRTTLTYTEINW
+287 KNLFLAFPQVNW
-300 IGGAA
+300 VVGVS
-305 LIKFIENKKNITP
+305 LLKFIEDKKDVTA
-318 QSNYLPEYNIWYND
+318 QSNYLAEKDIWYND

-339 NQDYY
+339 NYDYF

-368 LLKPLIGNMHINLAG
+368 ILKPILGDMLINLGG
-383 TEALKTTQNERTI
+383 TIALKTTQSERSV
-396 FTGRST
+396 FTGRET
-402 EGRAAPIICYE
+402 FGKAAPIICYE
-413 TIYGEFVTEYINKGA
+413 TVYGEFVTDYIKKGA

-434 TNDAWWGDTQGHKQL
+434 TNDAWWGDTQGYKQL

-478 RGDILKSLPYQ
+478 RGDILKALPYRDFN
-489 TEGFL
+489 TL
-494 RTTIALNE
+494 RCTIALNE
-502 KITFYVYMGDYIAR
+502 EVTFYVRMGDYIAR

-526 LYAIVKKRG
+526 LYAIAKKRG

>member
-9 ILSGSLLAASWVT
+9 LLSGGLLAASWVT

-76 THVGAV
+76 TQVGAV
-82 LAISINSLLMTL
+82 LAISINSLLMSL

-154 TGTFGGSLWVWL
+154 TGAFGGSLWVWL

-179 TDKKRALLDKR
+179 TDKNRALLAKR
-190 VGIAMLFFAI
+190 VGIAMLFFTI
-200 PVAISYYIYTN
+200 PVVISYYIYIN
-211 YSEKGLKTANIMVV
+211 YSEKGLKTADVV
-225 QPNIDPYERKYQL
+225 VLQPNIDPYEEKYQF
-238 SNGDTADKI
+238 SNESTSEAISYFLLDK
-247 LDLTFDYLDNYVDYV
+247 LDHKVNFIIT
-262 ICPETVFGQNIPIDR
+262 PETMLARNILIDE
-277 LGSSDPIMRL
+277 LANSAPVNTL
-287 KKRTTLTYTEINW
+287 KNLFLAFPQVNW
-300 IGGAA
+300 VVGVS
-305 LIKFIENKKNITP
+305 LLKFIEDKKDVTA
-318 QSNYLPEYNIWYND
+318 QSNYLAEKDIWYND

-339 NQDYY
+339 NYDYF

-368 LLKPLIGNMHINLAG
+368 ILKPIFGDMLINLGG
-383 TEALKTTQNERTI
+383 TIALKTTQSERSV
-396 FTGRST
+396 FTGRDT
-402 EGRAAPIICYE
+402 AGKAAPIICYE
-413 TIYGEFVTEYINKGA
+413 TVYGEFVTDYIKKGA
-428 NFLAIL
+428 NFLAVL

>member
-22 YGVTPLIFIAFV
+22 YGITPLIFIAFV

-82 LAISINSLLMTL
+82 LAISINSLLMSL

-154 TGTFGGSLWVWL
+154 TGAFGGSLWVWL

-179 TDKKRALLDKR
+179 TDKNRALLAKR

-200 PVAISYYIYTN
+200 PVVISYYSYIN
-211 YSEKGLKTANIMVV
+211 YSEKGLKTADVV
-225 QPNIDPYERKYQL
+225 VLQPNIDPYEEKYQF
-238 SNGDTADKI
+238 SNEDTSEAMSYFLLDK
-247 LDLTFDYLDNYVDYV
+247 LDHKVNFIIT
-262 ICPETVFGQNIPIDR
+262 PETMLARNILIDE
-277 LGSSDPIMRL
+277 LANSAPVNTL
-287 KKRTTLTYTEINW
+287 KNLFLAFPQVNW
-300 IGGAA
+300 VVGVS
-305 LIKFIENKKNITP
+305 LLKFIEDKKDVTA
-318 QSNYLPEYNIWYND
+318 QSNYLAEKDIWYND

-339 NQDYY
+339 NYDYF

-368 LLKPLIGNMHINLAG
+368 LLKPILGDMLINLGG
-383 TEALKTTQNERTI
+383 TIALKTTQSERSI
-396 FTGRST
+396 FTGRET
-402 EGRAAPIICYE
+402 AGKAAPIICYE
-413 TIYGEFVTEYINKGA
+413 TVYGEFVTDYIKKGA
-428 NFLAIL
+428 NFLAVL
-434 TNDAWWGDTQGHKQL
+434 TNDAWWGDTQGYKQL

-478 RGDILKSLPYQ
+478 RGDILKALPYRDFN
-489 TEGFL
+489 TL
-494 RTTIALNE
+494 RCTIALNE
-502 KITFYVYMGDYIAR
+502 EVTFYVRMGDYIAR

-526 LYAIVKKRG
+526 LYAIAKKRG

>member
-1 MKKNFFLA
+1 M
-9 ILSGSLLAASWVT
+9 S
-22 YGVTPLIFIAFV
+22 
-34 PLLLADS
+34 
-41 HIRSH
+41 
-46 YKHTKRKI
+46 
-54 FILSYIAFLIWNIV
+54 
-68 STWWIWNS
+68 
-76 THVGAV
+76 
-82 LAISINSLLMTL
+82 L

-179 TDKKRALLDKR
+179 TDKNRALLAKR

-200 PVAISYYIYTN
+200 PVVISYYIYTN
-211 YSEKGLKTANIMVV
+211 YNEKGLKTADVV
-225 QPNIDPYERKYQL
+225 VLQPNIDPYEEKYQF
-238 SNGDTADKI
+238 SNESTSEAISYFLLDK
-247 LDLTFDYLDNYVDYV
+247 LDHKVNFIIT
-262 ICPETVFGQNIPIDR
+262 PETMLSRNILIDE
-277 LGSSDPIMRL
+277 LANSAPVNTL
-287 KKRTTLTYTEINW
+287 KNLFLAFPQVNW
-300 IGGAA
+300 VVGVS
-305 LIKFIENKKNITP
+305 LLKFIEDKKDVTA
-318 QSNYLPEYNIWYND
+318 QSNYLAEQKIWYND

-339 NQDYY
+339 NYDYF

-361 ENFPYQQ
+361 ENFPYQH
-368 LLKPLIGNMHINLAG
+368 LLKPILGDMLINLGG
-383 TEALKTTQNERTI
+383 TVALKTTQSERSV
-396 FTGRST
+396 FTGRET
-402 EGRAAPIICYE
+402 FGKAAPIICYE
-413 TIYGEFVTEYINKGA
+413 TVYGEFVTDYIKKGA

-434 TNDAWWGDTQGHKQL
+434 TNDAWWGDTQGYKQL

-478 RGDILKSLPYQ
+478 RGDILKALPYRDFN
-489 TEGFL
+489 TL
-494 RTTIALNE
+494 RCTIALNE
-502 KITFYVYMGDYIAR
+502 KVTFYVRMGDYIAR

-526 LYAIVKKRG
+526 LYAIAKKRG

>member
-22 YGVTPLIFIAFV
+22 YGITPLIFIAFV

-76 THVGAV
+76 TQVGAV

-179 TDKKRALLDKR
+179 TDKNRALLAKR

-200 PVAISYYIYTN
+200 PVVISYYSYIN
-211 YSEKGLKTANIMVV
+211 YSEKGLKTADVV
-225 QPNIDPYERKYQL
+225 VLQPNIDPYEEKYQF
-238 SNGDTADKI
+238 SNESTSEAISYFLLDK
-247 LDLTFDYLDNYVDYV
+247 LDHKVNFIIT
-262 ICPETVFGQNIPIDR
+262 PETMFARNILIDE
-277 LGSSDPIMRL
+277 LANSAPVNTL
-287 KKRTTLTYTEINW
+287 KNLFLAFPQVNW
-300 IGGAA
+300 VVGVS
-305 LIKFIENKKNITP
+305 LLKFIEDKKDVTA
-318 QSNYLPEYNIWYND
+318 QSNYLAEQKIWYND

-339 NQDYY
+339 NYDYF

-361 ENFPYQQ
+361 ENFPYQH
-368 LLKPLIGNMHINLAG
+368 LLKPILGDMLINLGG
-383 TEALKTTQNERTI
+383 TVALKTTQSERSV
-396 FTGRST
+396 FTGRET
-402 EGRAAPIICYE
+402 FGKAAPIICYE
-413 TIYGEFVTEYINKGA
+413 TVYGEFVTDYIKKGA

-434 TNDAWWGDTQGHKQL
+434 TNVAWWGDTQGYKQL

-478 RGDILKSLPYQ
+478 RGDILKALPYRDFN
-489 TEGFL
+489 TL
-494 RTTIALNE
+494 RCTIALNE
-502 KITFYVYMGDYIAR
+502 EVTFYVRMGDYIAR

-526 LYAIVKKRG
+526 LYAIAKKRG

>member
-1 MKKNFFLA
+1 MIKNFFLA

-22 YGVTPLIFIAFV
+22 YGITPLIFIAFV

-41 HIRSH
+41 QIRSH

-82 LAISINSLLMTL
+82 LAISINSLLMSL

-179 TDKKRALLDKR
+179 TDKNRALLAKR

-200 PVAISYYIYTN
+200 PVVISYYIYTN
-211 YSEKGLKTANIMVV
+211 YNEKGLKTADVV
-225 QPNIDPYERKYQL
+225 VLQPNIDPYEEKYQF
-238 SNGDTADKI
+238 SNESTSEAISYFLLDK
-247 LDLTFDYLDNYVDYV
+247 LDHKVNFIIT
-262 ICPETVFGQNIPIDR
+262 PETMLSRNILIDE
-277 LGSSDPIMRL
+277 LVNSAPVNTL
-287 KKRTTLTYTEINW
+287 KNLFLAFPQVNW
-300 IGGAA
+300 VVGVS
-305 LIKFIENKKNITP
+305 LLKFIEDKKDVTA
-318 QSNYLPEYNIWYND
+318 QSNYLAEQKIWYND

-339 NQDYY
+339 NYDYF

-361 ENFPYQQ
+361 ENFPYQH
-368 LLKPLIGNMHINLAG
+368 LLKPILGDMLINLGG
-383 TEALKTTQNERTI
+383 TVALKTTQSERSV
-396 FTGRST
+396 FTGRET
-402 EGRAAPIICYE
+402 FGKAAPIICYE
-413 TIYGEFVTEYINKGA
+413 TVYGEFVTDYIKKGA

-434 TNDAWWGDTQGHKQL
+434 TNDAWWGDTQGYKQL

-478 RGDILKSLPYQ
+478 RGDILKALPYRDFN
-489 TEGFL
+489 TL
-494 RTTIALNE
+494 RCTIALNE
-502 KITFYVYMGDYIAR
+502 KVTFYVRMGDYIAR

-526 LYAIVKKRG
+526 LYAIAKKRG

>member
-1 MKKNFFLA
+1 MIKNFFLA

-22 YGVTPLIFIAFV
+22 YGITPLIFIAFV

-76 THVGAV
+76 TQVGAV

-179 TDKKRALLDKR
+179 TDKNRALLAKR

-200 PVAISYYIYTN
+200 PVVISYYIYIN
-211 YSEKGLKTANIMVV
+211 YSEKGLKTADVV
-225 QPNIDPYERKYQL
+225 VLQPNIDPYEEKYQF
-238 SNGDTADKI
+238 SNESTSEAISYFLLDK
-247 LDLTFDYLDNYVDYV
+247 LDHKVNFIIT
-262 ICPETVFGQNIPIDR
+262 PETMFARNILIDE
-277 LGSSDPIMRL
+277 LANSAPVNTL
-287 KKRTTLTYTEINW
+287 KNLFLAFPQVNW
-300 IGGAA
+300 VVGVS
-305 LIKFIENKKNITP
+305 LLKFIEDKKDVTA
-318 QSNYLPEYNIWYND
+318 QSNYLAEKDIWYND

-339 NQDYY
+339 NYDYF

-368 LLKPLIGNMHINLAG
+368 ILKPILGDMLINLGG
-383 TEALKTTQNERTI
+383 TIALKTTQSERSI
-396 FTGRST
+396 FTGRET
-402 EGRAAPIICYE
+402 AGKAAPIICYE
-413 TIYGEFVTEYINKGA
+413 TVYGEFVTDYIKKGA

-434 TNDAWWGDTQGHKQL
+434 TNDAWWGDTQGYKQL

-478 RGDILKSLPYQ
+478 RGDILKALPYRDFN
-489 TEGFL
+489 TL
-494 RTTIALNE
+494 RCTIALNE
-502 KITFYVYMGDYIAR
+502 EVTFYVRMGDYIAR

-526 LYAIVKKRG
+526 LYAIAKKRG

>member
-1 MKKNFFLA
+1 MIKNFFLA

-22 YGVTPLIFIAFV
+22 YGITPLIFIAFV

-76 THVGAV
+76 TQVGAV
-82 LAISINSLLMTL
+82 LAISINSLLMSL

-154 TGTFGGSLWVWL
+154 TGAFGGSLWVWL

-179 TDKKRALLDKR
+179 TDKNRALLAKR

-200 PVAISYYIYTN
+200 PVVISYYSYIN
-211 YSEKGLKTANIMVV
+211 YSEKGLKTADVV
-225 QPNIDPYERKYQL
+225 VLQPNIDPYEEKYQF
-238 SNGDTADKI
+238 SNESTSEAISYFLLDK
-247 LDLTFDYLDNYVDYV
+247 LDHKVNFIIT
-262 ICPETVFGQNIPIDR
+262 PETMFARNILIDE
-277 LGSSDPIMRL
+277 LANSAPVNTL
-287 KKRTTLTYTEINW
+287 KNLFLAFPQVNW
-300 IGGAA
+300 VVGVS
-305 LIKFIENKKNITP
+305 LLKFIEDKKDVTA
-318 QSNYLPEYNIWYND
+318 QSNYLAEKDIWYND

-339 NQDYY
+339 NYDYF

-368 LLKPLIGNMHINLAG
+368 ILKPILGDMLIDLGG
-383 TEALKTTQNERTI
+383 TVALKTTQSERSV
-396 FTGRST
+396 FTGRET
-402 EGRAAPIICYE
+402 FGKAAPIICYE
-413 TIYGEFVTEYINKGA
+413 TVYGEFVTDYIKKGA

-434 TNDAWWGDTQGHKQL
+434 TNDAWWGDTQGYKQL

-478 RGDILKSLPYQ
+478 RGDILKALPYRDFN
-489 TEGFL
+489 TL
-494 RTTIALNE
+494 RCTIALNE
-502 KITFYVYMGDYIAR
+502 EVTFYVRMGDYIAR

-526 LYAIVKKRG
+526 LYTIAKKRG

>member
-1 MKKNFFLA
+1 MIKNFFLA

-22 YGVTPLIFIAFV
+22 YGITPLIFIAFV

-154 TGTFGGSLWVWL
+154 TGAFGGSLWVWL

-179 TDKKRALLDKR
+179 TDKNRALLAKR

-200 PVAISYYIYTN
+200 PVVISYYSYIN
-211 YSEKGLKTANIMVV
+211 YSEKGLKTADVV
-225 QPNIDPYERKYQL
+225 VLQPNIDPYEEKYQF
-238 SNGDTADKI
+238 SNESTSEAISYFLLDK
-247 LDLTFDYLDNYVDYV
+247 LDHKVNFIIT
-262 ICPETVFGQNIPIDR
+262 PETMLSRNILIDE
-277 LGSSDPIMRL
+277 LANSAPVNTL
-287 KKRTTLTYTEINW
+287 KNLFLAFPQVNW
-300 IGGAA
+300 VVGVS
-305 LIKFIENKKNITP
+305 LLKFIEDKKDVTA
-318 QSNYLPEYNIWYND
+318 QSNYLAEKDIWYND

-339 NQDYY
+339 NYDYF

-361 ENFPYQQ
+361 ENFPYQH
-368 LLKPLIGNMHINLAG
+368 LLKPILGDMLINLGG
-383 TEALKTTQNERTI
+383 TVALKTTQSERSV
-396 FTGRST
+396 FTGRET
-402 EGRAAPIICYE
+402 FGKAAPIICYE
-413 TIYGEFVTEYINKGA
+413 TVYGEFVTDYIKKGA

-434 TNDAWWGDTQGHKQL
+434 TNDAWWGDTQGYKQL

-478 RGDILKSLPYQ
+478 RGDILKALPYRDFN
-489 TEGFL
+489 TL
-494 RTTIALNE
+494 RCTIALNE
-502 KITFYVYMGDYIAR
+502 EVTFYVRMGDYIAR

>member
-1 MKKNFFLA
+1 MIKNFFLA

-22 YGVTPLIFIAFV
+22 YGITPLIFIAFV

-41 HIRSH
+41 QIRSH

-82 LAISINSLLMTL
+82 LAISINSLLMSL

-106 TQKLSLIFLVAIWL
+106 TQKRSLIFLVAIWL

-179 TDKKRALLDKR
+179 TDKNRALLAKR

-200 PVAISYYIYTN
+200 PVVISYYIYTN
-211 YSEKGLKTANIMVV
+211 YNEKGLKTADVV
-225 QPNIDPYERKYQL
+225 VLQPNIDPYEEKYQF
-238 SNGDTADKI
+238 SNESTSEAISYFLLDK
-247 LDLTFDYLDNYVDYV
+247 LDHKVNFIIT
-262 ICPETVFGQNIPIDR
+262 PETMLSRNILIDE
-277 LGSSDPIMRL
+277 LANSAPVNTL
-287 KKRTTLTYTEINW
+287 KNLFLAFPQVNW
-300 IGGAA
+300 VVGVS
-305 LIKFIENKKNITP
+305 LLKFIEDKKDVTA
-318 QSNYLPEYNIWYND
+318 QSNYLAEQKIWYND

-339 NQDYY
+339 NYDYF

-361 ENFPYQQ
+361 ENFPYQH
-368 LLKPLIGNMHINLAG
+368 LLKPILGDMLINVGG
-383 TEALKTTQNERTI
+383 TVALKTTQSERSV
-396 FTGRST
+396 FTGRET
-402 EGRAAPIICYE
+402 FGKAAPIICYE
-413 TIYGEFVTEYINKGA
+413 TVYGEFVTDYIKKGA

-434 TNDAWWGDTQGHKQL
+434 TNDAWWGDTQGYKQL

-478 RGDILKSLPYQ
+478 RGDILKALPYRDFN
-489 TEGFL
+489 TL
-494 RTTIALNE
+494 RCTIALNE
-502 KITFYVYMGDYIAR
+502 KVTFYVRMGDYIAR

-526 LYAIVKKRG
+526 LYAIAKKRG